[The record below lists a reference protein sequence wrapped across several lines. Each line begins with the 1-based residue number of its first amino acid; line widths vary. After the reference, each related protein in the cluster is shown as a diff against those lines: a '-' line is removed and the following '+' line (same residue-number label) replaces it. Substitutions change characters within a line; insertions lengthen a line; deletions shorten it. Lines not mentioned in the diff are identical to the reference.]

1 MYWDG
6 VHSMSWLQTITV
18 QSFHKLNPDWEI
30 FVYVPNQAYTGKD
43 NYITSYTGNDYF
55 DVIKR
60 LSFVTVKNID
70 VEDYGIS
77 LALHDILRSDIL
89 RYRVLHDVG
98 GMWSDFDVI
107 WIRPMSLL
115 CGTKYIG
122 AVDINEMG
130 AHATLRYNDY
140 GHHNIGILLSVP
152 GHDIYKLLLDECD
165 RMQNK
170 KRTKLNHQE
179 FGILLW
185 GRLFPELHSVVDK
198 YQDVVGL
205 QYQAF
210 APYAIDDLDRLYKRT
225 DLSVLNKNVIGMHW
239 FNGHPLSK
247 EYINQNDFERPCS
260 MTEIIK
266 TYV

>member
-6 VHSMSWLQTITV
+6 IHPMSWLQTITV

-30 FVYVPNQAYTGKD
+30 FVYVPNQAYAGKD
-43 NYITSYTGNDYF
+43 TYIVSYTGEDYF
-55 DVIKR
+55 NIIKE
-60 LSFVTVKNID
+60 LDFVTVKNINI
-70 VEDYGIS
+70 EDYGINMN
-77 LALHDILRSDIL
+77 LHDILRSDIL
-89 RYRVLHDVG
+89 RYKVLHDVG

-107 WIRPMSLL
+107 WIQPMSSL
-115 CGTKYIG
+115 CNVKYIG
-122 AVDINEMG
+122 ADINKMG
-130 AHATLRYNDY
+130 AHITLRHTDA

-152 GHDIYKLLLDECD
+152 GHDIYKLLLAECN
-165 RMQNK
+165 RVQNLK
-170 KRTKLNHQE
+170 HGRRDHQE

-185 GRLFPELHSVVDK
+185 GKLFPELYPVIDK
-198 YQDVVGL
+198 YKDVVGL
-205 QYQAF
+205 EYQAF
-210 APYAIDDLDRLYKRT
+210 APYSIDGLDRLYKKS
-225 DLSVLNKNVIGMHW
+225 DLSVLNENVIGVHW